1 MDHQRCERRRNYRGG
16 GGGLQ
21 VTAIAPGEALITVK
35 TEDGGKTASCTVT
48 VKEKII
54 PVESISLNQTTL
66 SLKIGEKETLQAM
79 VSPENAT
86 NKNIS
91 WSSDKTDVATV
102 DGNGNVSAN
111 SVGTATITAKA
122 GEQSATCT
130 VTVSKIPVS
139 SITIN
144 GAEPT
149 LVEGD
154 TLILTA
160 TITPSDASYKTVTWT
175 SSNGTV
181 AIVDQNGKVTAKSV
195 GTATITAT
203 ADGETAECTITVE
216 EKVIAVDSITL
227 DPTTGTLLIGDT
239 LTITATVTPDTAT
252 DKSITWTSDN
262 EVVATV
268 DSNGKVTAE
277 SVGTATITATA
288 GDKSATCTITV
299 KPIIAVT
306 KVSITPP
313 DSTKI
318 KYGEAID
325 LVATVEPEGAT
336 NKNVTWTSSDTTVAT
351 VDQNGRVA
359 AQNKAGTA
367 TITVTTE
374 DGGKTATCDITVEER
389 SDVIPVINI
398 TLNETNKTINKE
410 NSYQLTATFNPT
422 NATNKIVNWSSSDP
436 EVATVDG
443 EGNVRAVG
451 GGTATITAA
460 SAENAEIKATCEVT
474 VYVPVTDVKLNKTKL
489 RLASGTSYQLIAT
502 VEPEDATD
510 NIVTWGTSN
519 TGVIKNLD
527 QNGRFT
533 AGTVG
538 EAFVRVYTIGDEF
551 NATCN
556 VTVYTPV
563 ESVSIDN
570 PPTELAVG
578 KDNAITLTASIN
590 PYWADYKDVSWSSN
604 KPDIISVDSST
615 GRIEAHKEGEATIT
629 VTTEDGKKTAS
640 CTIKAII
647 PVESVTIVN
656 APLEMAEGDTIT
668 LEADVLP
675 EYATNKTV
683 TWSSS
688 NSEVATIDE
697 ETGFLK
703 ALKPGTVDITV
714 KAGNGKSQMN
724 RITIEEALVPVESI
738 TLDKANGE
746 ILVGKTLSLNATVL
760 PDDANKKV
768 TWSSDNEA
776 VATVYQNGTVT
787 GVSAGKATI
796 TATAVGGLTAQC
808 NITVVT
814 ETDGALTYSFSPYDK
829 TAYVENCDNSKI
841 GSDGSVVIPDE
852 YAGYKI
858 TEIGYKAFENCT
870 NLKSVAIGQN
880 VGTIRGNAFY
890 GCTGLTS
897 ITIPGNVEIVDSNAF
912 EGCSGLTS
920 VTLEEGIR
928 QIYGYVFSDCT
939 RLSEIKIPDT
949 VTTIGLGAFYNCTSL
964 STVTIGSGVTSIE
977 DNTFYKCPITS
988 LTNRSTV
995 TPKIEYIR
1003 AIYDKDENKESP
1015 TIGGIYT
1022 SIGEGAFMGTGVK
1035 TVVIPANITSIGYQA
1050 FDSCDGLA
1058 EITIPGTVKRIERG
1072 AFYNCT
1078 SLSKVT
1084 INSGVEYIEETAFS
1098 GCPITDLDNY
1108 SGLSFNV
1115 AYTSAMYKGEPN
1127 PVIEDFYTIIDNNAF
1142 QGREELQSI
1151 TIPDNIEMI
1160 GGYAFEGCS
1169 NLSTVNFGPGSKL
1182 TRIGVNAFQNCTGL
1196 TSITLP
1202 NSVTTIDAAAFSS
1215 SGLTSISIPDS
1226 VFRIDNQTFMG
1237 CTALGSVSIG
1247 TGVKTIGSD
1256 AFNGCTSLTSVEIPD
1271 NVTDIYDSVF
1281 EGCSGLTSVTIGE
1294 GITSIGQYAFRG
1306 CTSVTEYVFRGN
1318 TPPELRYEALSGL
1331 GEFDIFVPNEAVAA
1345 YEKDWPEYVGQIK
1358 TR

>member
-1 MDHQRCERRRNYRGG
+1 MAVG
-16 GGGLQ
+16 
-21 VTAIAPGEALITVK
+21 
-35 TEDGGKTASCTVT
+35 
-48 VKEKII
+48 
-54 PVESISLNQTTL
+54 ESITL
-66 SLKIGEKETLQAM
+66 TAT
-79 VSPENAT
+79 VSPDNAT
-86 NKNIS
+86 NKS
-91 WSSDKTDVATV
+91 VTWSSDDEAVATV
-102 DGNGNVSAN
+102 DTNGIVSAK
-111 SVGTATITAKA
+111 SEGTATITAKA
-122 GEQSATCT
+122 GEQSDTCT

-175 SSNGTV
+175 SSNDTV

-195 GTATITAT
+195 GTATIKAT
-203 ADGETAECTITVE
+203 VDGVTEECTITVE
-216 EKVIAVDSITL
+216 EKVIPVESITL
-227 DPTTGTLLIGDT
+227 NKTEAEIFVGAEEKL
-239 LTITATVTPDTAT
+239 TATVLPEDAT
-252 DKSITWTSDN
+252 NKDVTWTSSDTT
-262 EVVATV
+262 VATV
-268 DSNGKVTAE
+268 DQNGRVAAQNKA
-277 SVGTATITATA
+277 GTATITATA

-299 KPIIAVT
+299 KTIIAVT

-325 LVATVEPEGAT
+325 LVATVEPEDAT

-374 DGGKTATCDITVEER
+374 DGGKTDTCDITVEER

-398 TLNETNKTINKE
+398 TLNETNKTINKG

-436 EVATVDG
+436 EVATVDD

-451 GGTATITAA
+451 GGTATITVTT
-460 SAENAEIKATCEVT
+460 AEGGFTATCEVT
-474 VYVPVTDVKLNKTKL
+474 VYVPVTGVKLNKTEL

-510 NIVTWGTSN
+510 NIVTWYTSN
-519 TGVIKNLD
+519 TGVIKNLE

-538 EAFVRVYTIGDEF
+538 EAIVRVYTLGDEF

-590 PYWADYKDVSWSSN
+590 PYWADYKDVSWSSD

-675 EYATNKTV
+675 EHATNKTV

-714 KAGNGKSQMN
+714 KAGNGKSQMK

-760 PDDANKKV
+760 PDDANKNV

-814 ETDGALTYSFSPYDK
+814 ETDGALTYSFSSYVK

-880 VGTIRGNAFY
+880 VGTIKGNAFY

-897 ITIPGNVEIVDSNAF
+897 ITIPGNVEIVYGNAF

-949 VTTIGLGAFYNCTSL
+949 VTTIGLGAFFNCTSL

-1050 FDSCDGLA
+1050 FDSCKGLA

-1115 AYTSAMYKGEPN
+1115 AYTSAMYKGESN

-1142 QGREELQSI
+1142 QGRKELQSI
-1151 TIPDNIEMI
+1151 TIPDNIKEI

-1182 TRIGVNAFQNCTGL
+1182 TRIGDNAFQNCTGL

-1202 NSVTTIDAAAFSS
+1202 NSVTTIYAAAFSS

-1226 VFRIDNQTFMG
+1226 VFQIDSQTFMG
-1237 CTALGSVSIG
+1237 CTALSSVSIG
-1247 TGVKTIGSD
+1247 TGVKTIGND

-1294 GITSIGQYAFRG
+1294 GITSIGQSAFRG

-1345 YEKDWPEYVGQIK
+1345 YKKAWPEYVGQIK

>member
-1 MDHQRCERRRNYRGG
+1 MRTSPKLPGG

-21 VTAIAPGEALITVK
+21 VTAKAPGEALITVK

-66 SLKIGEKETLQAM
+66 SLKIGEKETLT
-79 VSPENAT
+79 AT
-86 NKNIS
+86 AEGATDPTVI
-91 WSSDKTDVATV
+91 WESSDELIATV
-102 DGNGNVSAN
+102 VDGAVTGKSE
-111 SVGTATITAKA
+111 GTATITAKA

-130 VTVSKIPVS
+130 VIVSKIPVS

-195 GTATITAT
+195 GTATIKAT
-203 ADGETAECTITVE
+203 VDGETAECTITVE
-216 EKVIAVDSITL
+216 EKVIAVDRITL

-252 DKSITWTSDN
+252 DKSITWTSGN

-268 DSNGKVTAE
+268 DSNGKVTAK
-277 SVGTATITATA
+277 SVGTAIITAKA
-288 GDKSATCTITV
+288 GDKSDTCTITV

-325 LVATVEPEGAT
+325 LVATVEPENAT

-398 TLNETNKTINKE
+398 TLNETNKTINKG

-436 EVATVDG
+436 EVATVDD

-451 GGTATITAA
+451 GGTATITVTT
-460 SAENAEIKATCEVT
+460 EEGGFTATCEVT
-474 VYVPVTDVKLNKTKL
+474 VYVPVTGVKLNKTEL

-510 NIVTWGTSN
+510 NNVTWGTSN

-527 QNGRFT
+527 KNGRFT

-538 EAFVRVYTIGDEF
+538 KAFVRVYTIGDEF

-656 APLEMAEGDTIT
+656 APLEMAEGNTIT
-668 LEADVLP
+668 LKADVLP

-714 KAGNGKSQMN
+714 KAGNGKSQMK

-738 TLDKANGE
+738 TLDNPTLDLKVGESIKLSATVKPADATNKNVNWTASDESVVTVDGEGNVKAVGE
-746 ILVGKTLSLNATVL
+746 GTAVITVETVDGKKTATCTVTVKKAPVASITLDKTEAEMLVGKTLSLNATVL

-841 GSDGSVVIPDE
+841 GSDGIVVIPDE
-852 YAGYKI
+852 YAGHKI

-870 NLKSVAIGQN
+870 NLKSVTIGQN
-880 VGTIRGNAFY
+880 VGTIKGYAFY

-897 ITIPGNVEIVDSNAF
+897 ITIPGNVEIVYGNAF

-920 VTLEEGIR
+920 VTLEAGIR
-928 QIYGYVFSDCT
+928 QIDGYVFSDCT

-1022 SIGEGAFMGTGVK
+1022 SM
-1035 TVVIPANITSIGYQA
+1035 
-1050 FDSCDGLA
+1050 
-1058 EITIPGTVKRIERG
+1058 
-1072 AFYNCT
+1072 
-1078 SLSKVT
+1078 
-1084 INSGVEYIEETAFS
+1084 
-1098 GCPITDLDNY
+1098 
-1108 SGLSFNV
+1108 
-1115 AYTSAMYKGEPN
+1115 
-1127 PVIEDFYTIIDNNAF
+1127 
-1142 QGREELQSI
+1142 
-1151 TIPDNIEMI
+1151 
-1160 GGYAFEGCS
+1160 
-1169 NLSTVNFGPGSKL
+1169 
-1182 TRIGVNAFQNCTGL
+1182 
-1196 TSITLP
+1196 
-1202 NSVTTIDAAAFSS
+1202 
-1215 SGLTSISIPDS
+1215 
-1226 VFRIDNQTFMG
+1226 
-1237 CTALGSVSIG
+1237 
-1247 TGVKTIGSD
+1247 
-1256 AFNGCTSLTSVEIPD
+1256 
-1271 NVTDIYDSVF
+1271 
-1281 EGCSGLTSVTIGE
+1281 
-1294 GITSIGQYAFRG
+1294 
-1306 CTSVTEYVFRGN
+1306 
-1318 TPPELRYEALSGL
+1318 
-1331 GEFDIFVPNEAVAA
+1331 
-1345 YEKDWPEYVGQIK
+1345 
-1358 TR
+1358 

>member
-1 MDHQRCERRRNYRGG
+1 MAVGNKEELTATVTPAEATNKKVTWTTSDANVAVITEEG

-175 SSNGTV
+175 S
-181 AIVDQNGKVTAKSV
+181 
-195 GTATITAT
+195 
-203 ADGETAECTITVE
+203 
-216 EKVIAVDSITL
+216 
-227 DPTTGTLLIGDT
+227 
-239 LTITATVTPDTAT
+239 
-252 DKSITWTSDN
+252 DN

-325 LVATVEPEGAT
+325 LVATVEPENAT

-398 TLNETNKTINKE
+398 TLNETNKTINKG

-451 GGTATITAA
+451 GGTATITAT

-474 VYVPVTDVKLNKTKL
+474 VYVPVTGVKLNKTEL

-510 NIVTWGTSN
+510 NIVTWYTSN

-538 EAFVRVYTIGDEF
+538 KAIVRVYTFWDEF

-578 KDNAITLTASIN
+578 DTVTLKATIN
-590 PYWADYKDVSWSSN
+590 PSGADYKDVSWSSN
-604 KPDIISVDSST
+604 KPEIISVDSST

-629 VTTEDGKKTAS
+629 VTTEDGEKTAS

-703 ALKPGTVDITV
+703 ALKPGTVYITV

-724 RITIEEALVPVESI
+724 RITIEEALVPVENI

-760 PDDANKKV
+760 PDDANKNV

-829 TAYVENCDNSKI
+829 TAYVEKCDNSKI

-870 NLKSVAIGQN
+870 NLKSVTIGQN
-880 VGTIRGNAFY
+880 VGTIKGNAFY

-897 ITIPGNVEIVDSNAF
+897 ITIPGNVEIVYGNAF

-920 VTLEEGIR
+920 VTLEAGIR
-928 QIYGYVFSDCT
+928 QIDGYVFSDCT

-949 VTTIGLGAFYNCTSL
+949 VTTIGLGAFFNCTSL

-1050 FDSCDGLA
+1050 FDSCDGLT

-1115 AYTSAMYKGEPN
+1115 AYTSAMYKGESN

-1142 QGREELQSI
+1142 QGRKELQSI
-1151 TIPDNIEMI
+1151 TIPDNIKEI

-1182 TRIGVNAFQNCTGL
+1182 TSIGSNAFQNCTGL

-1202 NSVTTIDAAAFSS
+1202 NSVTTIYAAAFSS

-1226 VFRIDNQTFMG
+1226 VLYIANETFNG
-1237 CTALGSVSIG
+1237 CTNLSSVSIG
-1247 TGVKTIGSD
+1247 TGVKTIGND

-1294 GITSIGQYAFRG
+1294 GITSIGQDAFRG
-1306 CTSVTEYVFRGN
+1306 CTSVTEYTFLGSE
-1318 TPPELRYEALSGL
+1318 PPTLNAKGSLYGSASGFTIYVPSSAVDTYKAAEGWSGYEILPI
-1331 GEFDIFVPNEAVAA
+1331 E
-1345 YEKDWPEYVGQIK
+1345 
-1358 TR
+1358 

>member
-1 MDHQRCERRRNYRGG
+1 M
-16 GGGLQ
+16 
-21 VTAIAPGEALITVK
+21 
-35 TEDGGKTASCTVT
+35 
-48 VKEKII
+48 
-54 PVESISLNQTTL
+54 
-66 SLKIGEKETLQAM
+66 KIGEKETLTAT
-79 VSPENAT
+79 VFPEGT
-86 NKNIS
+86 VI
-91 WSSDKTDVATV
+91 WESSDELIATV
-102 DGNGNVSAN
+102 VDGAVTGKSE
-111 SVGTATITAKA
+111 GTATITAKA

-144 GAEPT
+144 GAKPT

-181 AIVDQNGKVTAKSV
+181 ATVDQNGKVTAKSV
-195 GTATITAT
+195 GTAKIKAT
-203 ADGETAECTITVE
+203 ADGVTAECTITVE
-216 EKVIAVDSITL
+216 EKVIPVESITL
-227 DPTTGTLLIGDT
+227 NKIEAEIFVGAEEKL
-239 LTITATVTPDTAT
+239 TATVLPEDAT
-252 DKSITWTSDN
+252 NKDVTWTSSDTTI
-262 EVVATV
+262 ATV
-268 DSNGKVTAE
+268 DSNGKVTAK
-277 SVGTATITATA
+277 SVGTAIITAKA

-325 LVATVEPEGAT
+325 LVATVEPEDAT

-359 AQNKAGTA
+359 AQNKAGTV

-374 DGGKTATCDITVEER
+374 DGRKTATCDITVEER

-398 TLNETNKTINKE
+398 TLNETNKTLNKGD
-410 NSYQLTATFNPT
+410 SYQLTATFNPT

-436 EVATVDG
+436 EVATVDV

-451 GGTATITAA
+451 GGTATITAT

-474 VYVPVTDVKLNKTKL
+474 VYVPVTGVKLNKTEL

-510 NIVTWGTSN
+510 NIVTWYTSN

-538 EAFVRVYTIGDEF
+538 KAIVLVYTFGDEF

-578 KDNAITLTASIN
+578 DTVTLKATIN
-590 PYWADYKDVSWSSN
+590 PSWADEKGVSWSSE
-604 KPDIISVDSST
+604 KPEIISVDPST
-615 GRIEAHKEGEATIT
+615 GEITAHQVGEATIT
-629 VTTEDGKKTAS
+629 VTTTDGGKTAS
-640 CTIKAII
+640 CTIEAII
-647 PVESVTIVN
+647 PVTDVTIEEKGPV
-656 APLEMAEGDTIT
+656 EGDFIEGQQRT
-668 LEADVLP
+668 LIAVISP
-675 EYATNKTV
+675 SNATNKNV
-683 TWSSS
+683 TWSS
-688 NSEVATIDE
+688 EDETLATVDE
-697 ETGFLK
+697 DGVVTALK
-703 ALKPGTVDITV
+703 AGRVRINVETENNKKTASWLYDIKEA
-714 KAGNGKSQMN
+714 KA
-724 RITIEEALVPVESI
+724 PVTSI

-746 ILVGKTLSLNATVL
+746 ILVGETLSLNATVL
-760 PDDANKKV
+760 PDDANKNV

-776 VATVYQNGTVT
+776 VATVNQNGTVT

-796 TATAVGGLTAQC
+796 TATAVGGMTAQC

-814 ETDGALTYSFSPYDK
+814 KTDGALTYKFSSYVK
-829 TAYVENCDNSKI
+829 TAYVEKCDNSKI

-870 NLKSVAIGQN
+870 NLKSVTIGQN
-880 VGTIRGNAFY
+880 VETINSDAFS

-897 ITIPGNVEIVDSNAF
+897 ITIPGNVEIVYGNAF

-928 QIYGYVFSDCT
+928 QIDGYVFSDCT

-949 VTTIGLGAFYNCTSL
+949 VTTIGLGAFFNCTSL
-964 STVTIGSGVTSIE
+964 STITIGSGVTSIE

-1050 FDSCDGLA
+1050 FDSCDGLT

-1072 AFYNCT
+1072 AFSNCT
-1078 SLSKVT
+1078 SLSTVR

-1098 GCPITDLDNY
+1098 GCPITDLTND

-1127 PVIEDFYTIIDNNAF
+1127 PVIKDFYTIIDNNAF
-1142 QGREELQSI
+1142 QGKTEIESI

-1169 NLSTVNFGPGSKL
+1169 NLSNVNFGPGSKL
-1182 TRIGVNAFQNCTGL
+1182 TSIGSNAFQNCTAL

-1202 NSVTTIDAAAFSS
+1202 NSVTTIYAAAFSS

-1226 VFRIDNQTFMG
+1226 VFQIDSQTFMG
-1237 CTALGSVSIG
+1237 CTALSSVSIG
-1247 TGVKTIGSD
+1247 TGVKTIGNY
-1256 AFNGCTSLTSVEIPD
+1256 AFDGCTSLTSVEIPD

-1294 GITSIGQYAFRG
+1294 GITSIGQDAFRG
-1306 CTSVTEYVFRGN
+1306 CTSVTKYTFLGSEPPTLNANGSLYGSASGFTIYVPSSAVDTYKAAEGWSEYEIL
-1318 TPPELRYEALSGL
+1318 PIE
-1331 GEFDIFVPNEAVAA
+1331 
-1345 YEKDWPEYVGQIK
+1345 
-1358 TR
+1358 

>member
-1 MDHQRCERRRNYRGG
+1 MLAVG
-16 GGGLQ
+16 
-21 VTAIAPGEALITVK
+21 
-35 TEDGGKTASCTVT
+35 
-48 VKEKII
+48 
-54 PVESISLNQTTL
+54 ESITL
-66 SLKIGEKETLQAM
+66 TAT
-79 VSPENAT
+79 VSPDNAT
-86 NKNIS
+86 NKS
-91 WSSDKTDVATV
+91 VTWSSDDEAVATV
-102 DGNGNVSAN
+102 DTNGIVSAK
-111 SVGTATITAKA
+111 SEGTATITAKA
-122 GEQSATCT
+122 GEQSDTCT

-175 SSNGTV
+175 SSNDTV

-195 GTATITAT
+195 GTATIKAT
-203 ADGETAECTITVE
+203 VDGVTEECTITVE
-216 EKVIAVDSITL
+216 EKVIPVESITL
-227 DPTTGTLLIGDT
+227 NKTEAEIFVGAEEKL
-239 LTITATVTPDTAT
+239 TATVLPEDAT
-252 DKSITWTSDN
+252 NKDVTWTSSDTT
-262 EVVATV
+262 VATV
-268 DSNGKVTAE
+268 DQNGRVAAQNKA
-277 SVGTATITATA
+277 GTATITATA

-299 KPIIAVT
+299 KTIIAVT

-325 LVATVEPEGAT
+325 LVATVEPEDAT

-374 DGGKTATCDITVEER
+374 DGGKTDTCDITVEER

-398 TLNETNKTINKE
+398 TLNETNKTINKG

-436 EVATVDG
+436 EVATVDD

-451 GGTATITAA
+451 GGTATITVTT
-460 SAENAEIKATCEVT
+460 AEGGFTATCEVT
-474 VYVPVTDVKLNKTKL
+474 VYVPVTGVKLNKTEL

-502 VEPEDATD
+502 VEPKDATD
-510 NIVTWGTSN
+510 NIVTWYTSN
-519 TGVIKNLD
+519 TGVIKNLE

-538 EAFVRVYTIGDEF
+538 EAIVRVYTLGDEF

-578 KDNAITLTASIN
+578 GTATLTATIN
-590 PYWADYKDVSWSSN
+590 PSDAEDKTVTWSSD
-604 KPDIISVDSST
+604 KPEIISVDPST
-615 GRIEAHKEGEATIT
+615 GEITAHQEGEATIT

-675 EYATNKTV
+675 EHATNKTV

-760 PDDANKKV
+760 PDDANKNV

-814 ETDGALTYSFSPYDK
+814 ETDGALTYSFSSYVK
-829 TAYVENCDNSKI
+829 TAYVEKCDNSKI

-880 VGTIRGNAFY
+880 VGTIKGNAFY

-897 ITIPGNVEIVDSNAF
+897 ITIPGNVEIVYGNAF

-928 QIYGYVFSDCT
+928 QIGGYVFRDCT
-939 RLSEIKIPDT
+939 RLSEIEIPDT
-949 VTTIGLGAFYNCTSL
+949 VTTIGLGAFFNCTSL
-964 STVTIGSGVTSIE
+964 STVIIGSGVTSIE

-995 TPKIEYIR
+995 TPKIEYIN
-1003 AIYDKDENKESP
+1003 AIYVQDEDP
-1015 TIGGIYT
+1015 TKPKIGEIYT
-1022 SIGEGAFMGTGVK
+1022 SIGERAFKGTGVK

-1050 FDSCDGLA
+1050 FDSCDGLT
-1058 EITIPGTVKRIERG
+1058 EITIPDTVKSIGSE
-1072 AFYNCT
+1072 AFNNCKN
-1078 SLSKVT
+1078 LKKVT
-1084 INSGVEYIEETAFS
+1084 INSGVESIEKTAFS

-1115 AYTSAMYKGEPN
+1115 AYTSAMYKGESN

-1142 QGREELQSI
+1142 QGRKELQSI

-1182 TRIGVNAFQNCTGL
+1182 TSISPNAFQNCTAL

-1202 NSVTTIDAAAFSS
+1202 NSVTTIYAAAFSS

-1226 VFRIDNQTFMG
+1226 VLYIANETFKG
-1237 CTALGSVSIG
+1237 CTNLSSVSIG
-1247 TGVKTIGSD
+1247 TGVKTIGNS
-1256 AFNGCTSLTSVEIPD
+1256 AFDGCTSLTSVEIPD

-1294 GITSIGQYAFRG
+1294 GITSIGQSAFRG

-1345 YEKDWPEYVGQIK
+1345 YEKAWPKYVGQIK

>member
-1 MDHQRCERRRNYRGG
+1 M
-16 GGGLQ
+16 
-21 VTAIAPGEALITVK
+21 
-35 TEDGGKTASCTVT
+35 
-48 VKEKII
+48 
-54 PVESISLNQTTL
+54 
-66 SLKIGEKETLQAM
+66 
-79 VSPENAT
+79 
-86 NKNIS
+86 
-91 WSSDKTDVATV
+91 
-102 DGNGNVSAN
+102 
-111 SVGTATITAKA
+111 
-122 GEQSATCT
+122 
-130 VTVSKIPVS
+130 TVSKIPVS

-640 CTIKAII
+640 CTIKVII

-768 TWSSDNEA
+768 T
-776 VATVYQNGTVT
+776 QMMQI
-787 GVSAGKATI
+787 K
-796 TATAVGGLTAQC
+796 
-808 NITVVT
+808 
-814 ETDGALTYSFSPYDK
+814 
-829 TAYVENCDNSKI
+829 
-841 GSDGSVVIPDE
+841 
-852 YAGYKI
+852 
-858 TEIGYKAFENCT
+858 
-870 NLKSVAIGQN
+870 KSHG
-880 VGTIRGNAFY
+880 
-890 GCTGLTS
+890 
-897 ITIPGNVEIVDSNAF
+897 P
-912 EGCSGLTS
+912 
-920 VTLEEGIR
+920 
-928 QIYGYVFSDCT
+928 
-939 RLSEIKIPDT
+939 
-949 VTTIGLGAFYNCTSL
+949 
-964 STVTIGSGVTSIE
+964 
-977 DNTFYKCPITS
+977 PITKLLQPFIKMVPS
-988 LTNRSTV
+988 L
-995 TPKIEYIR
+995 
-1003 AIYDKDENKESP
+1003 A
-1015 TIGGIYT
+1015 
-1022 SIGEGAFMGTGVK
+1022 
-1035 TVVIPANITSIGYQA
+1035 
-1050 FDSCDGLA
+1050 
-1058 EITIPGTVKRIERG
+1058 
-1072 AFYNCT
+1072 
-1078 SLSKVT
+1078 
-1084 INSGVEYIEETAFS
+1084 
-1098 GCPITDLDNY
+1098 
-1108 SGLSFNV
+1108 
-1115 AYTSAMYKGEPN
+1115 
-1127 PVIEDFYTIIDNNAF
+1127 
-1142 QGREELQSI
+1142 
-1151 TIPDNIEMI
+1151 
-1160 GGYAFEGCS
+1160 
-1169 NLSTVNFGPGSKL
+1169 
-1182 TRIGVNAFQNCTGL
+1182 
-1196 TSITLP
+1196 
-1202 NSVTTIDAAAFSS
+1202 
-1215 SGLTSISIPDS
+1215 
-1226 VFRIDNQTFMG
+1226 
-1237 CTALGSVSIG
+1237 
-1247 TGVKTIGSD
+1247 
-1256 AFNGCTSLTSVEIPD
+1256 
-1271 NVTDIYDSVF
+1271 
-1281 EGCSGLTSVTIGE
+1281 
-1294 GITSIGQYAFRG
+1294 
-1306 CTSVTEYVFRGN
+1306 
-1318 TPPELRYEALSGL
+1318 
-1331 GEFDIFVPNEAVAA
+1331 
-1345 YEKDWPEYVGQIK
+1345 
-1358 TR
+1358 